1 MVKKEKQANNTLKW
15 SSTEIADLFGVGTRE
30 IRRLTEIGIIKAE
43 GLERSRKYDAKEVT
57 KTYIAYLRDQPKQK
71 KTANEELENKKIR
84 AEISIKEVKAKTA
97 ELELQELEGSMHRAE
112 DVEAVFNDLV
122 FTIRSAFMAMPGRL
136 AVDTAE
142 LTTPA
147 ETSARIQEEVNEVLS
162 TLSQYKYDPEEY
174 RRKVRERKGWLMNED
189 EELED

>member
-1 MVKKEKQANNTLKW
+1 MKW

-162 TLSQYKYDPEEY
+162 TLSQYRYDPEEY

>member
-112 DVEAVFNDLV
+112 DVETVFNDLV

-162 TLSQYKYDPEEY
+162 TLSQYRYDPEEY